1 MKKKRPRMV
10 QLKNLKLKFAPEYCP
25 IRVLSCL
32 ITWTDKDC
40 PCIVLGLSISG
51 ADVINKF

>member
-1 MKKKRPRMV
+1 MV

-40 PCIVLGLSISG
+40 PCIVLGLSITG